1 MVIISLVSFRSARR
15 QPVHAV
21 AVVEYRFRAVKE
33 VWAGSPVG
41 DVAARPSKSAAV
53 ASFLAAPVRAGRACR
68 VDGSVAAD
76 NPKRVHRSI

>member
-41 DVAARPSKSAAV
+41 DVAARP
-53 ASFLAAPVRAGRACR
+53 
-68 VDGSVAAD
+68 
-76 NPKRVHRSI
+76 